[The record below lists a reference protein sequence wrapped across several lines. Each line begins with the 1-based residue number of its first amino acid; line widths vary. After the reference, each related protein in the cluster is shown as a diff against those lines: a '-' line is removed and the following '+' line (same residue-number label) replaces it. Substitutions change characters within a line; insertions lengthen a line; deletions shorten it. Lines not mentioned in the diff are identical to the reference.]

1 MTKAKGKSSPNPWW
15 KTRELRRGSRLVLEL
30 GPMKVE
36 IGHGDGEWLL
46 WSKTGVE
53 DEGRGHSRI
62 AVRRGLPEEVH
73 ERFVHDGPDRQ
84 VTLAPVLG
92 DRAVV
97 ARPRQPVY
105 LLSRQEV
112 TFYLSTPIW
121 LKILVGS
128 SQMTLRELASVRL
141 SDTWFG
147 PSTRVGELCY
157 ANRTHARRNLAEI
170 QLRPHRA
177 ITPLR
182 IRNNAQEALPLEKI
196 SLPVPMLPL
205 FGAED
210 GSLWTQ
216 RATLVRD
223 EVSDLASVRI
233 EASKDNVD
241 PYGRPLTRIAAPR
254 HDNPLAVVRA
264 FSTFFHGF

>member
-1 MTKAKGKSSPNPWW
+1 MPTPWW
-15 KTRELRRGSRLVLEL
+15 QTRELRQGSRLVLEL
-30 GPMKVE
+30 GPMRLE
-36 IGHGDGEWLL
+36 LGHGDGEWLL
-46 WSKTGVE
+46 WSKAGA
-53 DEGRGHSRI
+53 EGAAAGRSRI

-92 DRAVV
+92 DRPVV

-105 LLSRQEV
+105 LLARQEV
-112 TFYLSTPIW
+112 TFYLSTPVW

-128 SQMTLRELASVRL
+128 PQMTLRELATVRL

-157 ANRTHARRNLAEI
+157 ANRTHARRNLGELP
-170 QLRPHRA
+170 LRPHRA

-205 FGAED
+205 FGADD

-233 EASKDNVD
+233 ESTKDNLD
-241 PYGRPLTRIAAPR
+241 PHGRPLARIAAPR
-254 HDNPLAVVRA
+254 HENPPAVVRA
-264 FSTFFHGF
+264 FSTFFQGF

>member
-1 MTKAKGKSSPNPWW
+1 MKKARGKTTPNPWW

-36 IGHGDGEWLL
+36 LGHGNGEWLL
-46 WSKTGVE
+46 SSRTRAE
-53 DEGRGHSRI
+53 DDGPARSRI

-73 ERFVHDGPDRQ
+73 ERFMHDGPERQ
-84 VTLAPVLG
+84 VTLMPVLG

-97 ARPRQPVY
+97 ARPRQPVF

-128 SQMTLRELASVRL
+128 PQIMLRELATVRL

-147 PSTRVGELCY
+147 PSTRVGELSY
-157 ANRTHARRNLAEI
+157 ANRTHARRNLGELP
-170 QLRPHRA
+170 LRPHRA
-177 ITPLR
+177 ITPLK
-182 IRNNAQEALPLEKI
+182 IRNNSAATLPLEKI
-196 SLPVPMLPL
+196 SLPVPMLAL
-205 FGAED
+205 FGAKD
-210 GSLWTQ
+210 CSLWTQ
-216 RATLVRD
+216 RTTLVRE

-233 EASKDNVD
+233 ESAKDIVD
-241 PYGRPLTRIAAPR
+241 PYGGALTRIAEPR
-254 HDNPLAVVRA
+254 QENPMAVVRA
-264 FSTFFHGF
+264 FSTFFHGI